1 MNKNARLFRRF
12 TPPERRP
19 AAIVVGSMVIGSAL
33 IIWSSLPAI
42 RRYLRIK
49 RM

>member
-1 MNKNARLFRRF
+1 MKKNDRLFRRF

-19 AAIVVGSMVIGSAL
+19 TTVVVGSMVIGSAL
-33 IIWSSLPAI
+33 IILGLLPAI